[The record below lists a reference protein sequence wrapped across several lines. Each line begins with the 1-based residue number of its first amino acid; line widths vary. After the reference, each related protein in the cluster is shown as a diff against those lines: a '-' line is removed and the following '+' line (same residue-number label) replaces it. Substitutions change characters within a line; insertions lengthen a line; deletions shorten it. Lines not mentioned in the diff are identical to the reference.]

1 MKPVAI
7 TAVAL
12 LSFIAAV
19 ACGSSQGNSGIQRA
33 DVADLPT
40 PTGGE
45 IYASEDE
52 TSATDGDPLLS
63 DGDAVLLEGDAGF
76 EGTLIQDVVAD
87 NPEIASLMQ
96 KVRRGTAT
104 DADIERLD
112 ALFAEAFSPGG
123 AAGGMFGIGAQPLFG
138 SIANVQGQS
147 VEIMPLTDDEGIAV
161 ANTTVNITDDT
172 QILVAT
178 ELTLAD
184 IEVNTTVDVIAVRSD
199 DGIIRART
207 VTVADLD
214 ELTGAT
220 EDGATNGGPGLG
232 RGLRLGQLLTGG
244 GQRPPQGAPRLA
256 AGTGQ
261 GRQGPGAPGRGGLR
275 GGFAAGQAQGD
286 PEASG
291 TRGVGAI
298 LGDDA
303 EGIPAQGRVTKIEG
317 QRLHIEAQQG
327 PLRVTVD
334 DDSVVLRIS
343 SGSPDDL
350 DAGNGIIAL
359 ATPDDNALLMLTGP
373 ESLVESQVTSFF
385 GP

>member
-1 MKPVAI
+1 MKSVAI
-7 TAVAL
+7 TAIAL

-52 TSATDGDPLLS
+52 ALATDGDPSLS
-63 DGDAVLLEGDAGF
+63 DGGPLILEGDAGF

-96 KVRRGTAT
+96 KVQRGTAT

-112 ALFAEAFSPGG
+112 VLFAEAFAPGG
-123 AAGGMFGIGAQPLFG
+123 AAGGMFGIGAQPFFG
-138 SIANVQGQS
+138 SIAKVQGRS
-147 VEIMPLTDDEGIAV
+147 VEIKPPIDDEGIAV
-161 ANTTVNITDDT
+161 SNTTVNITDDT

-178 ELTLAD
+178 ELTLDD

-207 VTVADLD
+207 VTIADLD
-214 ELTGAT
+214 ELTGAA

-232 RGLRLGQLLTGG
+232 RGLRLGRLLTGG
-244 GQRPPQGAPRLA
+244 GQGPPQGAPRIA

-261 GRQGPGAPGRGGLR
+261 GRQGPGAPGPGGLR
-275 GGFAAGQAQGD
+275 GGFAAGQAQVD
-286 PEASG
+286 PAASG
-291 TRGVGAI
+291 TPGVGAI

-350 DAGNGIIAL
+350 DTGNGIIAL
-359 ATPDDNALLMLTGP
+359 ATPDDDALLMLTGP
-373 ESLVESQVTSFF
+373 ESLVESQVASFF